1 MYPGNADLCSF
12 IPRKFYTRDAGTGLS
27 RSKSGTGTDAG
38 SPLRDSEAYGGF
50 RQDYSKAL

>member
-1 MYPGNADLCSF
+1 MYPGNADLCAF

-38 SPLRDSEAYGGF
+38 SPLRDSEEYGGY
-50 RQDYSKAL
+50 RQDYSKA